1 MTWDIL
7 FMIDNAQNNCGK
19 IHCSQISDALLV
31 SAQHLGLNRSILDNL
46 NVFPVPDGDTGTNMV
61 GTYVPAIQLLEKEHI
76 TSPRQIAEI
85 ILPYM
90 NNNSR
95 GNSGFILSRFFKGF
109 FSKENNSEFLTTQ
122 DLAEG
127 FSNGF
132 YEVNSSLFNPIA
144 GTMVTIIEAM
154 KEVMQSSLDLVFIN
168 SLDLAV
174 TKAIEVLFD
183 TPKMLPILAKAGV
196 IDSGA
201 LGFILIIEGILLG
214 LTGNIPQ
221 RKEESTYRFDPDPS
235 AIDKN
240 AEGEQKN
247 QFCTELTLHKTKST
261 DSFDIRE
268 YLQSMGDSIAL
279 VNTEEILKLH
289 IHTNHPELIVKTLE
303 LYGEIRRKKIDD
315 MFEQVSEKVK
325 NEVFSEECSVV
336 MFSPGS
342 GFSQIFEELGIK
354 HIISYSNILPSIGE
368 ITDVIQHIA
377 ESHLIILP
385 NNNNILL
392 SCMAAGDQI
401 DKDISIIPTANV
413 VQGLTCFYGYSENE
427 HVETNVINMKECQ
440 NLASTL
446 FLFKSSNMRTFG
458 GSVLHKDDYFGLSDN
473 SIYAVDPDFQTAL
486 IESLAHFSMEDFC
499 NITLFYKND
508 AIQKKL
514 EAVESEILKRFP
526 QLEIELLFGGQH
538 QAEVIISLE

>member
-1 MTWDIL
+1 
-7 FMIDNAQNNCGK
+7 MIDDVQNNYRQ
-19 IHCSQISDALLV
+19 IHCSQISDALIV
-31 SAQHLGLNRSILDNL
+31 SAKHLGLNRSILDNL

-61 GTYVPAIQLLEKEHI
+61 GTYVPAIQLLENEHI
-76 TSPRQIAEI
+76 TSPSQIAEI

-95 GNSGFILSRFFKGF
+95 GNSGFILSRFFMGF
-109 FSKENNSEFLTTQ
+109 FSKENNSEFLTTE

-132 YEVNSSLFNPIA
+132 YEVNSALFNPMA

-174 TKAIEVLFD
+174 AKAIEVLYD

-201 LGFILIIEGILLG
+201 LGFILIIEGLLLG

-221 RKEESTYRFDPDPS
+221 KKKESSYRFDPDPY
-235 AIDKN
+235 AVDKN
-240 AEGEQKN
+240 EETEEKN
-247 QFCTELTLHKTKST
+247 QYCTELTLHKTKST
-261 DSFDIRE
+261 DSFDVRE
-268 YLQSMGDSIAL
+268 YLKSMGDSIAL
-279 VNTEEILKLH
+279 VNTDEILKLH

-303 LYGEIRRKKIDD
+303 LYGEIRRKKIED
-315 MFEQVSEKVK
+315 MFEQVSEKIK

-336 MFSPGS
+336 MFSPGE
-342 GFSQIFEELGIK
+342 GFSHIFEELGIK

-368 ITDVIQHIA
+368 ITDIIQHIA

-385 NNNNILL
+385 NNNNILH

-427 HVETNVINMKECQ
+427 HVEANVVNMKKSQ
-440 NLASTL
+440 NLAATL
-446 FLFKSSNMRTFG
+446 FLFKSSDKRTFG
-458 GSVLHKDDYFGLSDN
+458 GSTLQKDDYFGLADS
-473 SIYAVDPDFQTAL
+473 SIYAADPDFKTAL
-486 IESLAHFSMEDFC
+486 IESLARFPMEEFC
-499 NITLFYKND
+499 NITLFYKD
-508 AIQKKL
+508 VAVKEKL
-514 EAVESEILKRFP
+514 EAVEGNILEKFP
-526 QLEIELLFGGQH
+526 QLEIELLLGGQH
-538 QAEVIISLE
+538 QAEVIVSLE

>member
-1 MTWDIL
+1 MTA
-7 FMIDNAQNNCGK
+7 NVPNSYGQ
-19 IHCSQISDALLV
+19 IHCSQISDALIV
-31 SAQHLGLNRSILDNL
+31 SAEHLGLNKSILDNL
-46 NVFPVPDGDTGTNMV
+46 NVFPVPDGDTGSNMV
-61 GTYVPAIQLLEKEHI
+61 GTYVPAIELLKNERV
-76 TSPRQIAEI
+76 TSPSQIAEI

-95 GNSGFILSRFFKGF
+95 GNSGFILSRFFMGF
-109 FSKENNSEFLTTQ
+109 FSKENRSEFLTTQ

-132 YEVNSSLFNPIA
+132 YEVNSALFNPMA

-154 KEVMQSSLDLVFIN
+154 KEVMQSSLDLIFIN

-174 TKAIEVLFD
+174 SKAIEVLYD

-221 RKEESTYRFDPDPS
+221 KKEESSYRFAPDPFAQYES
-235 AIDKN
+235 
-240 AEGEQKN
+240 EERN

-261 DSFDIRE
+261 DSFDVRE
-268 YLQSMGDSIAL
+268 YLRSMGDSIAL
-279 VNTEEILKLH
+279 VNTDEILKLH

-315 MFEQVSEKVK
+315 MFEQVSDKIK

-336 MFSPGS
+336 MFSPGE
-342 GFSQIFEELGIK
+342 GFSQIFEDLGIK

-368 ITDVIQHIA
+368 ITDIIKHIA

-385 NNNNILL
+385 NNNNILH
-392 SCMAAGDQI
+392 SCMAAGNQI
-401 DKDISIIPTANV
+401 DKEISIIPTANV

-427 HVETNVINMKECQ
+427 HVEANVANMKECQ

-446 FLFKSSNMRTFG
+446 FLFRSAENRTFG
-458 GSVLHKDDYFGLSDN
+458 GSILLKDDYFGLSEN
-473 SIYAVDPDFQTAL
+473 SIYAVSSDFKTAL
-486 IESLAHFSMEDFC
+486 IESLARFPMEEFC
-499 NITLFYKND
+499 NITLFYKDD
-508 AIQKKL
+508 AVKKDL
-514 EAVESEILKRFP
+514 QRLPAKSSNGFLNLR
-526 QLEIELLFGGQH
+526 
-538 QAEVIISLE
+538 

>member
-1 MTWDIL
+1 
-7 FMIDNAQNNCGK
+7 MINNMPADSGQ
-19 IHCSQISDALLV
+19 IHCSKISDALLV

-46 NVFPVPDGDTGTNMV
+46 NVFPVPDGDTGSNMV
-61 GTYVPAIQLLEKEHI
+61 GTYVPAIQLLKNEHI
-76 TSPRQIAEI
+76 TSPRQIADI

-90 NNNSR
+90 NSNSR
-95 GNSGFILSRFFKGF
+95 GNSGFILSRFFMGF
-109 FSKENNSEFLTTQ
+109 FSKANNSEFLSTQ

-132 YEVNSSLFNPIA
+132 YEVNSALFNPMA

-154 KEVMQSSLDLVFIN
+154 KEVMQSCLDLVFIN

-174 TKAIEVLFD
+174 AKAVEVLYD

-221 RKEESTYRFDPDPS
+221 AKEESSYRFDPDPFAVDES
-235 AIDKN
+235 SEK
-240 AEGEQKN
+240 EEKN

-268 YLQSMGDSIAL
+268 YLKSMGDSIAL

-315 MFEQVSEKVK
+315 MFEQVSDKIK
-325 NEVFSEECSVV
+325 NEAFSEECSVV
-336 MFSPGS
+336 MFSPGE
-342 GFSQIFEELGIK
+342 GYTQIFKELGIK

-368 ITDVIQHIA
+368 ITDIIQHIA

-385 NNNNILL
+385 NNNNILH

-401 DKDISIIPTANV
+401 DQDISIIPTANV

-427 HVETNVINMKECQ
+427 HVEANVANMRECQ

-446 FLFKSSNMRTFG
+446 FLFKSADERSFG
-458 GSVLHKDDYFGLSDN
+458 GATLHKDDYFGLSD
-473 SIYAVDPDFQTAL
+473 STIYAVDSDFKTAL
-486 IESLAHFSMEDFC
+486 IESLARFAMDDFC
-499 NITLFYKND
+499 NITFFYKD
-508 AIQKKL
+508 ESAQKKIESVEAAIL
-514 EAVESEILKRFP
+514 ERFP
-526 QLEIELLFGGQH
+526 QLEIEVLFGGQH
-538 QAEVIISLE
+538 QAEVIVSLE